1 MNNIGPQYGWSD
13 SDTPPL
19 NEQEEQKLNEWH
31 IRHGAD
37 GFGTYI
43 ASEQTPLIATVH
55 ELEYAP
61 LIVAAPAL
69 LEALEGLKNAALDA
83 RTFIVNSPELRYTT
97 HKNLP
102 AESLYFAIRAAIEA
116 LALAKGQTP

>member
-19 NEQEEQKLNEWH
+19 NEQEEQKLKEWH

-55 ELEYAP
+55 ELEYAS
-61 LIVAAPAL
+61 LIVAAPDMLA
-69 LEALEGLKNAALDA
+69 ALEQMNALMENLFEVVDWGKTFRLDVVALNEA
-83 RTFIVNSPELRYTT
+83 PLAMKR
-97 HKNLP
+97 
-102 AESLYFAIRAAIEA
+102 AIAK
-116 LALAKGQTP
+116 AKGQTP